1 MTELNPG
8 PLRLAHVDLLKAIFN
23 EIENITAENGKEMS
37 TTSSMYW
44 SRKGWGV
51 KATNRKKTFFFTT
64 DPSLFKPVSFE
75 DWKDFKYPNTH
86 MSYCF
91 PPREMISIFDS
102 FPQEEIL
109 LLDSNGELLAY
120 SSNEYKR
127 LTSRKMRPKNIEDLL
142 TSSQREFT
150 IYDCLEG
157 KEIPLRHIQFDESH
171 LIVETAKKI
180 GLKSYNTGVLV
191 DDRI

>member
-1 MTELNPG
+1 MTELNPS

-23 EIENITAENGKEMS
+23 KIENITAENEKEMS

-44 SRKGWGV
+44 SHKGWGV

-75 DWKDFKYPNTH
+75 DWKDFKYLITH

-127 LTSRKMRPKNIEDLL
+127 LTSRKMRPKNVEDLL
-142 TSSQREFT
+142 IFFQR
-150 IYDCLEG
+150 
-157 KEIPLRHIQFDESH
+157 
-171 LIVETAKKI
+171 
-180 GLKSYNTGVLV
+180 
-191 DDRI
+191 